1 MRTAAEQRL
10 RLWTWPAPTAEEGQA
25 MACVGNRTKLHT
37 RAGSC
42 AAGICLKQPQDQRA
56 ANTGAVPRSPSITEQ
71 RSGAAWAG
79 GAQGVLGGSRGLQGL
94 PLAQHSGDFLT
105 RPCSGTRPIQLCRP
119 FIKHSPCPPSTQQG
133 CGDLP
138 TAWKRCHP
146 SDRQPGV
153 CVPTATPLLPST
165 FSDIGEAMI

>member
-42 AAGICLKQPQDQRA
+42 AVGICLKQPQGQCA

-71 RSGAAWAG
+71 RSGAEQAG
-79 GAQGVLGGSRGLQGL
+79 GARGVLGGSRGLQGL

-105 RPCSGTRPIQLCRP
+105 RPCSGTLY
-119 FIKHSPCPPSTQQG
+119 K
-133 CGDLP
+133 
-138 TAWKRCHP
+138 A
-146 SDRQPGV
+146 QP
-153 CVPTATPLLPST
+153 VPTQHPARLRRPAHSVEALPPIRQAARGLRSYCHT
-165 FSDIGEAMI
+165 SSPQHVF